1 MKLNQ
6 RPFAFISYKSFL
18 ENKKRSG
25 TSPLDSFSAW
35 LLKKSISL
43 VIFYYLTKCHCL
55 VVFTLRAIEQY
66 MYCNCLLTRLWRHN
80 FEINFMFLIK
90 LFFLHGQKVKTKIEM
105 SREQKEL
112 LRWNKNHFS
121 NLLKGFHWRK

>member
-6 RPFAFISYKSFL
+6 RPFVSYKGFL

-25 TSPLDSFSAW
+25 TSPLDSLSAW
-35 LLKKSISL
+35 RLKKSISL
-43 VIFYYLTKCHCL
+43 VICYYLSKSHCL
-55 VVFTLRAIEQY
+55 VAFTLRAIEQY
-66 MYCNCLLTRLWRHN
+66 MYCNCLLTSLWRHN

-90 LFFLHGQKVKTKIEM
+90 SFFLHGQKVKTKTQM
-105 SREQKEL
+105 SRERKEL

-121 NLLKGFHWRK
+121 KFLKGFHWRK